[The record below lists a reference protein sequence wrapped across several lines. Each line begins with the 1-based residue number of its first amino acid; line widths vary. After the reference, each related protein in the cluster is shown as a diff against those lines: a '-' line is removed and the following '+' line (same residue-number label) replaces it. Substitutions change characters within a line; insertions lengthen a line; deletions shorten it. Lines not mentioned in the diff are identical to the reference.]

1 MDYHRYRQGR
11 TIVLSFLSLVDNVKK
26 LWYNNNVKKNND
38 NRIKKG
44 AEPMK
49 LSLDELTALKL
60 VLEFVSVKDLLTS
73 AMNHFAEQE
82 DTHSKDNADLC
93 FKAITSFLK

>member
-1 MDYHRYRQGR
+1 
-11 TIVLSFLSLVDNVKK
+11 
-26 LWYNNNVKKNND
+26 
-38 NRIKKG
+38 
-44 AEPMK
+44 MK

-82 DTHSKDNADLC
+82 DTHSKDNAD
-93 FKAITSFLK
+93 FVLKLLLHF

>member
-1 MDYHRYRQGR
+1 M
-11 TIVLSFLSLVDNVKK
+11 SLVDNVKK
-26 LWYNNNVKKNND
+26 LWYNNIKKNKD
-38 NRIKKG
+38 NKIKKG
-44 AEPMK
+44 AESMK

-60 VLEFVSVKDLLTS
+60 ALEFVSVKDLLTS
-73 AMNHFAEQE
+73 AMNYFAEQE

>member
-1 MDYHRYRQGR
+1 
-11 TIVLSFLSLVDNVKK
+11 
-26 LWYNNNVKKNND
+26 
-38 NRIKKG
+38 
-44 AEPMK
+44 MK

-60 VLEFVSVKDLLTS
+60 VLEFVSVEDLLTS
-73 AMNHFAEQE
+73 AMNYFAEQK

>member
-1 MDYHRYRQGR
+1 
-11 TIVLSFLSLVDNVKK
+11 
-26 LWYNNNVKKNND
+26 
-38 NRIKKG
+38 
-44 AEPMK
+44 MK

-82 DTHSKDNADLC
+82 DTHSKVMRTYA
-93 FKAITSFLK
+93 LKLLLHF

>member
-1 MDYHRYRQGR
+1 
-11 TIVLSFLSLVDNVKK
+11 
-26 LWYNNNVKKNND
+26 
-38 NRIKKG
+38 
-44 AEPMK
+44 MK

-93 FKAITSFLK
+93 FKAITSFLKQFISETVHVQGAVGSLHSSIQPDIFHQKVWLFA

>member
-1 MDYHRYRQGR
+1 M
-11 TIVLSFLSLVDNVKK
+11 SLVDNVKK
-26 LWYNNNVKKNND
+26 LWYNNNVKKNKD

-49 LSLDELTALKL
+49 LSLDELIALKL

-82 DTHSKDNADLC
+82 YTHSKDNSDLC

>member
-1 MDYHRYRQGR
+1 
-11 TIVLSFLSLVDNVKK
+11 
-26 LWYNNNVKKNND
+26 
-38 NRIKKG
+38 
-44 AEPMK
+44 MK

-73 AMNHFAEQE
+73 AMNGFAEE
-82 DTHSKDNADLC
+82 DTTKAKDNADLC